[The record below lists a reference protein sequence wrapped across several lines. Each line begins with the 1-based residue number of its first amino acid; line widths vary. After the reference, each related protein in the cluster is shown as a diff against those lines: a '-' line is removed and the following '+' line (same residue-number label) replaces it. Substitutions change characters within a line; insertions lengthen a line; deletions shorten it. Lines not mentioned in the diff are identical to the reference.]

1 MLTQLKLNI
10 RKMKKLMFILLF
22 FTSCNIPIYNLE
34 NKPFLI
40 IKKIRLEESYLA
52 NTNTITNTAYAY
64 TGTIS
69 TEDVTYVLSEKLNIG
84 DTIWIGSRHVLQK
97 DTL

>member
-1 MLTQLKLNI
+1 MKMFTQLKLNI
-10 RKMKKLMFILLF
+10 RKIKKLTFILLLF
-22 FTSCNIPIYNLE
+22 FISCNIPIYNLE

-40 IKKIRLEESYLA
+40 IKKIKLEESYLA

-69 TEDVTYVLSEKLNIG
+69 TEVFY
-84 DTIWIGSRHVLQK
+84 QK
-97 DTL
+97 S